1 MALFINGIGSISPA
15 PAFAEFTT
23 ATLAARTGN
32 RLHCLEP
39 NYADY
44 LDARASRRMSRI
56 VKMGLVTALQAL
68 RDAGQSTTDGVIA
81 GTGWGCLEDTV
92 TFLQKMVTNQEEM
105 LSPTSFI
112 HSTHNTIAGQIA
124 YQLKC
129 RGYNNTYVHRNISFE
144 STLIDA
150 TLLLLEN
157 PNATLLV
164 GGIDELTDTS
174 FDILTRLKTFKE
186 PAEARAE
193 TEDETGADQ
202 LYRAGTPGTWAGEG
216 STFFAISCQHRP
228 NSYAQL
234 LAVRTVSFGT
244 PAEAAAAARAML
256 DAHGYAQVD
265 LLLSGD
271 NGDFANDE
279 ACREFLADFGHEGP
293 IEKFKHLCGEYPTAS
308 AFALGLAATRL
319 AGRTPAPAPKIS
331 PRSILIYNRFQQAHQ
346 SLLLL
351 AAC

>member
-1 MALFINGIGSISPA
+1 MALFIHGIGSISPA
-15 PAFAEFTT
+15 PAFA
-23 ATLAARTGN
+23 ARPAAAAVARPGN
-32 RLHCLEP
+32 RLHALEP
-39 NYADY
+39 HYADY
-44 LDARASRRMSRI
+44 LDARVSRRMSRI
-56 VKMGLVTALQAL
+56 VKMGTVTALQAL
-68 RDAGQSTTDGVIA
+68 RDAGLPTTDGVIA

-112 HSTHNTIAGQIA
+112 HSTHNTIASQVA

-144 STLIDA
+144 SALLDA

-157 PNATLLV
+157 PAANLLV

-186 PAEARAE
+186 PTASVPEADDDTRA
-193 TEDETGADQ
+193 DK
-202 LYRAGTPGTWAGEG
+202 LYGAGTPGTWAGEG
-216 STFFAISCQHRP
+216 STFFAVSGQLQP
-228 NSYAQL
+228 DSYAQL
-234 LAVRTVSFGT
+234 LAVRTVSFST
-244 PAEAAAAARAML
+244 PTEAAAIARTLLA
-256 DAHGYAQVD
+256 AHGYAQVD

-271 NGDFANDE
+271 NGDLANDD
-279 ACREFLADFGHEGP
+279 ACHHFLAELGHQGP
-293 IEKFKHLCGEYPTAS
+293 VEKFKHLCGEYPTAS
-308 AFALGLAATRL
+308 AFALGLAATQI
-319 AGRTPAPAPKIS
+319 AGRTPESPTP

>member
-1 MALFINGIGSISPA
+1 MALFIHGIGAISPA
-15 PAFAEFTT
+15 PAFGALT
-23 ATLAARTGN
+23 AMAPVARRAGN
-32 RLHCLEP
+32 RLHALEP

-44 LDARASRRMSRI
+44 LDARVSRRMSRV
-56 VKMGLVTALQAL
+56 VKMGTVAALQAL
-68 RDAGQSTTDGVIA
+68 HDAGLTATDGVIA

-92 TFLQKMVTNQEEM
+92 AFLQKMVTNQEEL

-112 HSTHNTIAGQIA
+112 HSTHNTIASQVA

-144 STLIDA
+144 SALLDA

-157 PNATLLV
+157 PDAHLLI

-186 PAEARAE
+186 PVEHE
-193 TEDETGADQ
+193 SESDTLGDE
-202 LYRAGTPGTWAGEG
+202 LYAAGTPGTWAGEG
-216 STFFAISCQHRP
+216 STFFAVSGRHRP
-228 NSYAQL
+228 DTYAQL
-234 LAVRTVSFGT
+234 LAVRTVSFST
-244 PAEAAAAARAML
+244 AAEAAAIARTLLA
-256 DAHGYAQVD
+256 AHGYAQVD

-271 NGDFANDE
+271 NGDATNDI
-279 ACREFLADFGHEGP
+279 ACHHFMAAFGHQGP
-293 IEKFKHLCGEYPTAS
+293 VGKFKHWCGEYPTAS
-308 AFALGLAATRL
+308 AFALGLAAAQL
-319 AGRTPAPAPKIS
+319 AGRIPVLEGAAP

-346 SLLLL
+346 SLMLL